1 MPNLTFAASINTII
15 HSGATPIIV
24 DINSENWTID
34 IDQVKKNITKK
45 TKAIMAV
52 HLYGH
57 SADMDELKRFVIEIK
72 FF

>member
-1 MPNLTFAASINTII
+1 M
-15 HSGATPIIV
+15 

-57 SADMDELKRFVIEIK
+57 SADMDELKKICNRNKIFLIADCAESLGATYKKKKKIH
-72 FF
+72 

>member
-1 MPNLTFAASINTII
+1 M
-15 HSGATPIIV
+15 

-72 FF
+72 FSNC